1 MKMIFHSHANKTHFH
16 RKGFVLG
23 IILKIRGF
31 WNSEVAYLSM
41 KAPKK
46 IFLRVMAA
54 PFNPLHVTCFMQA
67 RNNLLY
73 LVKLSKITGYRK
85 GKFAYSN

>member
-1 MKMIFHSHANKTHFH
+1 MQIKLIFTG
-16 RKGFVLG
+16 KGSY